1 MIKNAE
7 VAASISELLTKT
19 FNALGE
25 SIIDVNDRC
34 SPEEAQAYRQK
45 VGDIF
50 YIITFGVL
58 EPLYKEHPELKPP
71 DWT

>member
-1 MIKNAE
+1 MIKDAE
-7 VAASISELLTKT
+7 VASRISELLTNT

-25 SIIDVNDRC
+25 SIISVNDRC

-50 YIITFGVL
+50 YIITFGLL
-58 EPLYKEHPELKPP
+58 EPIYEEHPELKPP

>member
-1 MIKNAE
+1 MIKDAE
-7 VAASISELLTKT
+7 VAGRISELLTNT

-25 SIIDVNDRC
+25 SIISVNDRC
-34 SPEEAQAYRQK
+34 SPEEPQAYRQK

-50 YIITFGVL
+50 YIITFGLL
-58 EPLYKEHPELKPP
+58 EPLYEEHPELKPP